1 MGGGVRVQ
9 WVIDRMGGG
18 FVVGEKPLN
27 VPVPKA
33 LLTRSNKDKCKCLE
47 GS

>member
-1 MGGGVRVQ
+1 M
-9 WVIDRMGGG
+9 
-18 FVVGEKPLN
+18 VGEKPLN

-33 LLTRSNKDKCKCLE
+33 LLINTNKDKCNARGNMESLE